1 MFVKINYILA
11 IALLFLISACGNSEK
26 TFKDMDSVIKALE
39 KHNVTDCNEIGV
51 TVAQLGAGAVNVVV
65 CDVTSS
71 GSVDTKGEF
80 SFWEEDNAKNACVP
94 TIILDVCLEGDFE
107 DWASLRFY
115 GNIHVFVYDEENGV
129 TIDSI
134 ISDLDDGLGSVTQ
147 VE

>member
-39 KHNVTDCNEIGV
+39 NHNVTDCSEIG
-51 TVAQLGAGAVNVVV
+51 LLEEAGVVNAMR

-71 GSVDTKGEF
+71 GSVDTKVEF

-115 GNIHVFVYDEENGV
+115 GNIHVFVYDKENGV

-134 ISDLDDGLGSVTQ
+134 ISDLDDGLGGVTQ